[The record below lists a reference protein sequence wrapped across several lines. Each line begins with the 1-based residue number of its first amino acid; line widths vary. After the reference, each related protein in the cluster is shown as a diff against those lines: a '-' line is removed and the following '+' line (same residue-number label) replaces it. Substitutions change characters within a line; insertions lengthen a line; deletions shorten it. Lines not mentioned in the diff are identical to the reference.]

1 MEAKAAY
8 APVELRIASLC
19 TCKHNVKHKEGQKNS
34 ENAYKLQKRCCGN
47 VAVFL
52 LPYRLNETCDH
63 NSKAEEITDVCEM
76 NVEVPTDS
84 VDVIK
89 DTQGSYRS
97 YKTKRTIDGLKNKLC
112 SSVFNHCLFPFLMNI
127 F

>member
-1 MEAKAAY
+1 VEAKATDS
-8 APVELRIASLC
+8 PVKLRISSLC
-19 TCKHNVKHKEGQKNS
+19 ARKHNVKHKESQKNS
-34 ENAYKLQKRCCGN
+34 ENSYKFQERCCGN

-52 LPYRLNETCDH
+52 LSYRLYKACDH
-63 NSKAEEITDVCEM
+63 HTKAEEITDVCEM
-76 NVEVPTDS
+76 NVEVPTDR
-84 VDVIK
+84 VDVVK

-112 SSVFNHCLFPFLMNI
+112 GSVFNHCLFPFLMNI